1 MSKRR
6 RRALRLRLGRV
17 QKLTGTWE
25 EIDSLHNCRDFCIP
39 SIFPGVHP
47 VWACGVCYF
56 SSVGRL
62 CLAVSYALLSLSG
75 INSNVG
81 RIRGVSL

>member
-6 RRALRLRLGRV
+6 RRALRLQLGRV

-25 EIDSLHNCRDFCIP
+25 EIYSLHNCRDLCIP
-39 SIFPGVHP
+39 SIFPGIHP
-47 VWACGVCYF
+47 VWARGVRYF
-56 SSVGRL
+56 LSVGIP
-62 CLAVSYALLSLSG
+62 CVAVSYALLSLSG